1 MSNEEKLAQLRE
13 RLKRAYAAEQAALES
28 QSTSN
33 AEGEQHSFASLSQI
47 QSLIKDLESQIAAIE
62 GGGVSSVTMAW
73 SMPA

>member
-1 MSNEEKLAQLRE
+1 MSNEEKLTQLRE

-47 QSLIKDLESQIAAIE
+47 QALIKDLESQIATLE
-62 GGGVSSVTMAW
+62 GSGSGVVTMAW